1 MANQKSY
8 PYGFDDRWLMLFG
21 IPIIGFLMPPIFF
34 GKPIS
39 MEFLFWIKV
48 MVSMFYT
55 VVYWII
61 CRYFFIR
68 ATVKFPEYHQNKKR
82 LIWIGSL
89 CFTFIFSFC
98 NIVHFCI
105 EPYLGIDE
113 REIPTGLQINAAS
126 FMTFGVIAGIYES
139 VRNYELWKTTSLEK
153 EQLQRENL
161 QSQLASLKNQV
172 NPHFLFNS
180 LNTLVHLIPENPDS
194 AIKFVQKLSK
204 VYRYILEMR
213 DTATT
218 PLSTELEFLNAYVFL
233 LKERFGDNLYV
244 NIDDDVCAKI
254 EGVTSSHPLNT
265 VVNTD
270 VCEKHIIPLSLQI
283 LFENAIKHNVIS
295 AQRPLTISVSIENDA
310 HLIVRNNLQR
320 KNQVQEG
327 TGVGL
332 QNIRNRYQLVSQKEV
347 DIIVTK
353 ESFIVSLPLLNIENQ
368 LVAT

>member
-1 MANQKSY
+1 MVNQKSY

-21 IPIIGFLMPPIFF
+21 IPIIGFLLPPIFF
-34 GKPIS
+34 DTPVSFDKFY
-39 MEFLFWIKV
+39 FLKSG
-48 MVSMFYT
+48 VSMIYT
-55 VVYWII
+55 IVYWIV
-61 CRYFFIR
+61 CRFVFIK
-68 ATVKFPEYHQNKKR
+68 ATLKFPEYYQNKQR
-82 LIWIGSL
+82 LIWIGSFCIVIILTL
-89 CFTFIFSFC
+89 CNFL
-98 NIVHFCI
+98 HFCI
-105 EPYLGIDE
+105 EPYLNIDFHE
-113 REIPTGLQINAAS
+113 TPTGMQINAAS
-126 FMTFGVIAGIYES
+126 FMTFGIIAGIYES
-139 VRNYELWKTTSLEK
+139 VRNYELWKKTSLEK

-161 QSQLASLKNQV
+161 QSQLAGLKSQV

-180 LNTLVHLIPENPDS
+180 LNTLVHLIPESPDS
-194 AIKFVQKLSK
+194 AVKFVQKLSK

-244 NIDDDVCAKI
+244 DIDDDVCKDVLT
-254 EGVTSSHPLNT
+254 EG
-265 VVNTD
+265 

-295 AQRPLTISVSIENDA
+295 AQRPLTISVSIENNE
-310 HLIVRNNLQR
+310 HLIIRNNLQR

-368 LVAT
+368 LVTN